1 MVFVSTREFII
12 FRTDQAQ
19 TIKFTFLIYQEAVS
33 DKMFI
38 ASFKDTYNTT
48 SLDVKY
54 TKQIKR
60 KHYVSMSG

>member
-1 MVFVSTREFII
+1 MQGNLSFL
-12 FRTDQAQ
+12 RTDQAK

-54 TKQIKR
+54 TKQIL
-60 KHYVSMSG
+60 SQNENTM